1 MPTMP
6 AAPAVKPRKTK
17 LEDALAVRRAAMRKK
32 FDALEGAAYDS
43 ATFKGYGPGSGRWS
57 AFADSLGVS
66 CHTVAHWVRCG
77 YAPRA
82 MCLAIERTYGRALVT
97 AEELGQVIVPE

>member
-17 LEDALAVRRAAMRKK
+17 LEDALAARRAAMRTK
-32 FDALEGAAYDS
+32 FDALEVKARENHFFEAGGRVY
-43 ATFKGYGPGSGRWS
+43 GRWEFL
-57 AFADSLGVS
+57 ANALGVS
-66 CHTVAHWVRCG
+66 SHTIAHWVRRG

-82 MCLAIERTYGRALVT
+82 MCFAVERTYGRSLVR
-97 AEELGQVIVPE
+97 AEDLAQVLIPE